1 MVELAERAVEAAW
14 KVQNLPDYEGRLER
28 AARRLDEFSADRS
41 EPALIVYETALMKSG
56 RGEEEVRGLVR
67 EFRDTFYDEE
77 EPLTIPRASGI
88 MNVEGDGWFF
98 GEREL
103 RLLTGRLLGQFQHRV
118 AQYNYVDEREVLR
131 RWADGYDTRLFVRRR
146 IHETEPIVGVV
157 RGLDLTL
164 FQYLRVAAGGN
175 TLVPTPNVASALEA
189 LGYPEGADAYETLA
203 HAESLALHLELPA
216 PLVGE
221 LLEDLGREGFTG
233 FPEPPRE
240 AEPEEPADETQDA
253 GVASE
258 GGGIKGGAA
267 AEEREQ
273 KPSPEDRSAR
283 RAAREDAARGE
294 EPSRVQDPQAK
305 DAPGVAEEGGE
316 RKKAGPPE
324 GGAGDAPGTTGREKG
339 A

>member
-1 MVELAERAVEAAW
+1 MVELADRAVEAAW
-14 KVQNLPDYEGRLER
+14 KIRNLSDYDGRLER
-28 AARRLDEFSADRS
+28 AVRRFDEISEGRP
-41 EPALIVYETALMKSG
+41 EPALIVYETALLKSG
-56 RGEEEVRGLVR
+56 RTEEEVRGLVR

-98 GEREL
+98 GDGEL

-146 IHETEPIVGVV
+146 IHETEPFVGVV

-175 TLVPTPNVASALEA
+175 TLVPTQNVARALEA
-189 LGYPEGADAYETLA
+189 LGYGEGADAYETLA
-203 HAESLALHLELPA
+203 QAESLALHLELPA

-221 LLEDLGREGFTG
+221 LLEDLGREGFAD

-240 AEPEEPADETQDA
+240 AAPEEPTEETSDE

-258 GGGIKGGAA
+258 GGTVEGGAA

-273 KPSPEDRSAR
+273 KPSPEDRNAR
-283 RAAREDAARGE
+283 RATREDAGNGE
-294 EPSRVQDPQAK
+294 EPSKVQDPQVK
-305 DAPGVAEEGGE
+305 DAPGVVEESGD
-316 RKKAGPPE
+316 KKEAVAPE
-324 GGAGDAPGTTGREKG
+324 GAVRDAPGTSEREEE

>member
-1 MVELAERAVEAAW
+1 MVELADRAVEAAW
-14 KVQNLPDYEGRLER
+14 KIRNLPDYDRRLER
-28 AARRLDEFSADRS
+28 AARRLDELSEERS
-41 EPALIVYETALMKSG
+41 RPALVVYETALMKSG

-98 GEREL
+98 GDREL

-146 IHETEPIVGVV
+146 IHETEPIIGVV
-157 RGLDLTL
+157 RGLDLML

-175 TLVPTPNVASALEA
+175 TLVPTDNVALALEA
-189 LGYPEGADAYETLA
+189 LGYGKGADAYETLA
-203 HAESLALHLELPA
+203 QAEGLALHLELPA

-221 LLEDLGREGFTG
+221 LLEDIGREGFAD

-240 AEPEEPADETQDA
+240 AEPESSAEESPDA

-258 GGGIKGGAA
+258 GGSIRGGAA

-283 RAAREDAARGE
+283 RTAREDAARGE
-294 EPSRVQDPQAK
+294 EPTRVQDPQAK
-305 DAPGVAEEGGE
+305 DAPGTTEEDGDV
-316 RKKAGPPE
+316 
-324 GGAGDAPGTTGREKG
+324 GGAGAPESGRDDQPGTSGRG
-339 A
+339 DS